1 LLDQPTTR
9 QELAEHPPAVAKPD
23 RPLVLAA
30 VMMAIFMAAIDLSI
44 VATAMP
50 TIVAELGG
58 FHLFSWTFA
67 AYLLAQAVTI
77 PIYGRLAD
85 LYGRKRVFFAG
96 AGLFLVGSTLCGLA
110 WGMVPLVLFRGLQG
124 AGAGA
129 IQPIATTI
137 VGDIYTPAERAR
149 VQGYISGVWGVAA
162 IIGPTLG
169 AFLVEHASWSLVFW
183 INLPIGGATFVM
195 FSRFLHEHHQPRRH
209 RIDYLGSILM
219 VLGAGGIMLAL
230 MQVGNSG
237 EAATIAALALG
248 GAAALAA
255 LAAHERSAPEPL
267 LPRGLWRN
275 RVVAVGCLAGFAN
288 GAVMMSL
295 SAFLPTYVQ
304 GAMGRTP
311 AAAGMVLAAS
321 SVSWTFAS
329 IASGRLMIRTSY
341 RVAAG
346 VGGVCLVASSLVLM
360 TLDPSDNL
368 LWAGTGALLNGV
380 GMGFCNTAFIVSTQG
395 SVGWNERGMATSSMM
410 FMRMVGSSVGAA
422 VFGAIVNLGIHRQL
436 PEAGDGVNRLM
447 QPAARQMLDADEL
460 ARLTDAIAS
469 SVHLVYV
476 IAGLIAVVSLV
487 LALALPAKLSPTRTL
502 TQQP

>member
-1 LLDQPTTR
+1 
-9 QELAEHPPAVAKPD
+9 
-23 RPLVLAA
+23 
-30 VMMAIFMAAIDLSI
+30 
-44 VATAMP
+44 
-50 TIVAELGG
+50 
-58 FHLFSWTFA
+58 
-67 AYLLAQAVTI
+67 
-77 PIYGRLAD
+77 
-85 LYGRKRVFFAG
+85 
-96 AGLFLVGSTLCGLA
+96 
-110 WGMVPLVLFRGLQG
+110 
-124 AGAGA
+124 
-129 IQPIATTI
+129 
-137 VGDIYTPAERAR
+137 
-149 VQGYISGVWGVAA
+149 
-162 IIGPTLG
+162 
-169 AFLVEHASWSLVFW
+169 
-183 INLPIGGATFVM
+183 
-195 FSRFLHEHHQPRRH
+195 
-209 RIDYLGSILM
+209 M